1 MTLLVQSKF
10 EIYMK
15 ICISLFYILRSALYL
30 ELLDYLDLHN
40 QFASRNISFDAL
52 GSRFSWGAAFVRLL
66 AAETSDDA
74 HSTSSDEKNPVFF
87 FFFIFYFFFIFILY
101 KAGLVRSYH
110 FLPIP
115 ISFTLAFLM
124 SSRSLSTYQGFTPAV
139 ETEIRDIA
147 KEIHQLQE
155 GTSSDTQN
163 ALYRF
168 MSHESQVNGENPI
181 TSTDPRLDPNS
192 DGFDLR
198 FWVKNLRKL
207 MDLDDDYFKPAL
219 LGVAYKDLGVYGHS
233 TDSDYQATFA
243 NVIYKT
249 AMQWIKGHNRKYRE
263 SIRFDIL
270 KPMEGLITPGELT
283 VVLGRPGAGCSTFL
297 KTLATQTHGVKVDEK
312 SVILYDGFTPH
323 DISHHF
329 RGDVVYCAEVES
341 HFPHMLVGDTLQF
354 AAKLRTPKNRPAGIS
369 REDYSRHMADVAMAT
384 YGLSH
389 TKYTKVGND
398 FVRGVSGGE
407 RKRVSIAEVYLSQA
421 SLQCWDNSTRGL
433 DSATALEFIRALKTS
448 ATICNATPLV
458 AIYQCSQDTY
468 DLFDKVVLLY
478 EGYQIFFGST
488 KDAKDYFVRM
498 GWHCPQRQ
506 TTADFLTSLTNPSQ
520 REPQYGC
527 EEKVPR
533 TPKEFYDRWQKSPER
548 AKLLNE
554 IDEYLSS
561 ETINARAQRFAEHHH
576 ATQTSR
582 TRAKSSYTVS
592 FDMQV
597 RYIMQRN
604 WLRLKGDPSVTVSN
618 VVCNIIVS
626 IFIATI
632 FKHLKFNTESFYSR
646 TAVLFFAVL
655 FNAFCSLLEVFS
667 LYEARPVVEKH
678 KKFALYRPAADALAS
693 IITELPPKIITS
705 IGFNLILYFIVRL
718 RQSAGHFFFYWL
730 INFTCTLA
738 MSHIFR
744 SIGSAT
750 TSLQQ
755 AMTPA
760 SLLLFTLIVF
770 TGFVIP
776 PNSMHG
782 WCRWINYIDP
792 VAYAFESLITNEFH
806 GREFPCA
813 SLVPRGGSYP
823 QSGPNVVC
831 GVVGAVPGKS
841 TVNGD
846 DYIGLSFE
854 YYNTHK
860 WRNWGILLAYT
871 LFFLCVYITLVE
883 YNKGAMQNGEI
894 LVFQHKALKQER
906 KRRKDIETGEVERV
920 KAEEKFYDAHDSEHS
935 QSLGSNKLPVSN
947 EILHWRRL
955 RYEVKIKSEQ
965 RVILNN
971 VDGWVKPGQ
980 VTALMGASGAG
991 KTTLLNTLSE
1001 RLTSGI
1007 ITDGIRMV
1015 NGKALDSSFQRSIGY
1030 VQQQDLH
1037 LQTSTVREALK
1048 FSAYL
1053 RQPSSVSKREKDEYV
1068 EYIIQLLEME
1078 RYADAVVGVPGEGL
1092 NVEQRKRLTI
1102 GVELVAKPQLLLF
1115 LDEPTSGLD
1124 SETAWSICKLIRKL
1138 ADHGQAILCTIHQ
1151 PSAILMKE
1159 FDRLLFLQK
1168 GGQTVYF
1175 GDLGHNC
1182 QTLIDYFEKYG
1193 DAKCPP
1199 EANPAEWM
1207 LEVIGAAPG
1216 SHADQDYHQVW
1227 LQSSEYADVQKE
1239 LDNMEKELVK
1249 IPKDDDPDR
1258 HKSYAAGYLLQYLLV
1273 TKRVFE
1279 QCWRTPSYTLSKAVL
1294 AVSTALFNG
1303 FAFFKA
1309 DKTLQGLQNQMF
1321 SVFMFFLVFITLS
1334 HQYLP
1339 HFVAQRSLYEARER
1353 PSKTFSWFAF
1363 ICAQITGEIPW
1374 NIICGTA
1381 AFFCWYYPIGLYHNA
1396 SETNTVHERGATM
1409 WFTIV
1414 LFYIYTSSMAQ
1425 LCISFIELAE
1435 NAANLSIFLFT
1446 ACLNFCGVLVPK
1458 DKMPKFWLF
1467 MYRFNPFTYLVSVVL
1482 SVGLA
1487 HSSVE
1492 CSESELLHF
1501 LPPQG
1506 MLCEQYMKP
1515 YMAKAGG
1522 YLTKEHSVNGSCVY
1536 CTMKDTGP
1544 FLKSINA
1551 DYHTRWRDIGVFIAF
1566 IVFDLVLTIGFYWLS
1581 RIPKGSR
1588 QKKK

>member
-1 MTLLVQSKF
+1 
-10 EIYMK
+10 
-15 ICISLFYILRSALYL
+15 
-30 ELLDYLDLHN
+30 
-40 QFASRNISFDAL
+40 
-52 GSRFSWGAAFVRLL
+52 
-66 AAETSDDA
+66 
-74 HSTSSDEKNPVFF
+74 
-87 FFFIFYFFFIFILY
+87 
-101 KAGLVRSYH
+101 
-110 FLPIP
+110 
-115 ISFTLAFLM
+115 M
-124 SSRSLSTYQGFTPAV
+124 SSRSLSTYNGFTPAV
-139 ETEIRDIA
+139 EEEIRDLA
-147 KEIHQLQE
+147 KNIQLQCL
-155 GTSSDTQN
+155 GLTSEN
-163 ALYRF
+163 NLYRF
-168 MSHESQVNGENPI
+168 MSHESQVHGENPV
-181 TSTDPRLDPNS
+181 TSTDERLDPNS
-192 DGFDLR
+192 EKFDLR

-207 MDLDDDYFKPAL
+207 VDLDEDYFKPAL
-219 LGVAYKDLGVYGHS
+219 LGVAYKNMSVFGHS

-243 NVIYKT
+243 NVVWK
-249 AMQWIKGHNRKYRE
+249 AAVHWIKGHNKAYRDA
-263 SIRFDIL
+263 IRFDIL
-270 KPMEGLITPGELT
+270 KPMDGLISPGELT

-297 KTLATQTHGVKVDEK
+297 KTLATQTHGVTVDEN
-312 SVILYDGFTPH
+312 STILYDGYSQH
-323 DISHHF
+323 DVSHHF

-354 AAKLRTPKNRPAGIS
+354 AAKLRTPKNRPMGIS
-369 REDYSRHMADVAMAT
+369 REEYSRHMAEVAMAT

-389 TKYTKVGND
+389 TKNTKVGND

-433 DSATALEFIRALKTS
+433 DSATAMEFIRALKAS

-468 DLFDKVVLLY
+468 DMFDKVVLLY

-488 KDAKDYFVRM
+488 ASAKEYFVNM

-520 REPQYGC
+520 REPQYGF
-527 EEKVPR
+527 EDKVPR
-533 TPKEFYDRWQKSPER
+533 TPKEFYEIWQKSPER
-548 AKLLNE
+548 AALLGE
-554 IDEYLSS
+554 IDEYLAS
-561 ETINARAQRFAEHHH
+561 EEINARAHRFKEHHL

-597 RYIMQRN
+597 KYIMQRN

-626 IFIATI
+626 VLIATI
-632 FKHLKFNTESFYSR
+632 FNHLKFDTESFYSR

-705 IGFNLILYFIVRL
+705 IGFNLILYFVVHL

-806 GREFPCA
+806 GRDFPCA
-813 SLVPRGGSYP
+813 SLVPRGGDYP
-823 QSGPNVVC
+823 RSGNSVVC
-831 GVVGAVPGKS
+831 GVVGAIPGRS
-841 TVNGD
+841 TVSGD

-871 LFFLCVYITLVE
+871 FFFLGVYITLVE

-894 LVFQHKALKQER
+894 LVFQHKALKQEK
-906 KRRKDIETGEVERV
+906 KRRKDLEEGNAERI
-920 KAEEKFYDAHDSEHS
+920 APDEKFYDARESDNS
-935 QSLGSNKLPVSN
+935 QSLSDAKLPVSN
-947 EILHWRRL
+947 EILHWRNL
-955 RYEVKIKSEQ
+955 RYEVKIKTEQ
-965 RVILNN
+965 RIILNN
-971 VDGWVKPGQ
+971 VDGWVRPGQ

-1007 ITDGIRMV
+1007 ITNGVRMV

-1053 RQPSSVSKREKDEYV
+1053 RQPSSVSKAEKDDYV
-1068 EYIIQLLEME
+1068 DYIIQLLEME

-1193 DAKCPP
+1193 ASKCPP
-1199 EANPAEWM
+1199 HANPAEWM

-1216 SHADQDYHQVW
+1216 SHADQDYYDVW
-1227 LQSSEYADVQKE
+1227 LKSDEYAEVQKE
-1239 LDNMEKELVK
+1239 LDDMEKELVK

-1258 HKSYAAGYLLQYLLV
+1258 HKSYAAPYLSQYLLV

-1303 FAFFKA
+1303 FAFFNA

-1396 SETNTVHERGATM
+1396 TETNTVNERGATM

-1446 ACLNFCGVLVPK
+1446 ACLNFCGVLVSK
-1458 DKMPKFWLF
+1458 SQMPKFWLF

-1487 HSSVE
+1487 HSRVE
-1492 CSESELLHF
+1492 CSESELLRF
-1501 LPPQG
+1501 DPPQG
-1506 MLCEQYMKP
+1506 LTCEQYMAP

-1522 YLTKEHSVNGSCVY
+1522 YLTVDAAKCVY
-1536 CTMKDTGP
+1536 CKMRDTGP

-1551 DYHTRWRDIGVFIAF
+1551 DYHTRWRDIGVFIGF
-1566 IVFDLVLTIGFYWLS
+1566 IVFDFVLTVGFYWLA

-1588 QKKK
+1588 QKKQ

>member
-1 MTLLVQSKF
+1 
-10 EIYMK
+10 
-15 ICISLFYILRSALYL
+15 
-30 ELLDYLDLHN
+30 
-40 QFASRNISFDAL
+40 
-52 GSRFSWGAAFVRLL
+52 
-66 AAETSDDA
+66 
-74 HSTSSDEKNPVFF
+74 
-87 FFFIFYFFFIFILY
+87 
-101 KAGLVRSYH
+101 
-110 FLPIP
+110 
-115 ISFTLAFLM
+115 M
-124 SSRSLSTYQGFTPAV
+124 SSRSLSTYNGFTPAV
-139 ETEIRDIA
+139 EEEIRDLA
-147 KEIHQLQE
+147 KNIQLQCL
-155 GTSSDTQN
+155 GLTSEN
-163 ALYRF
+163 NLYRF
-168 MSHESQVNGENPI
+168 MSHESQVHGENPV
-181 TSTDPRLDPNS
+181 TSTDERLDPNS
-192 DGFDLR
+192 EKFDLR

-207 MDLDDDYFKPAL
+207 VDLDEDYFKPAL
-219 LGVAYKDLGVYGHS
+219 LGVAYKNMSVFGHS

-243 NVIYKT
+243 NVVWK
-249 AMQWIKGHNRKYRE
+249 AAVHWIKGHNKAYRDA
-263 SIRFDIL
+263 IRFDIL
-270 KPMEGLITPGELT
+270 KPMDGLISPGELT

-297 KTLATQTHGVKVDEK
+297 KTLATQTHGVTVDEN
-312 SVILYDGFTPH
+312 STILYDGYSQH
-323 DISHHF
+323 DVSHHF

-354 AAKLRTPKNRPAGIS
+354 AAKLRTPKNRPMGIS
-369 REDYSRHMADVAMAT
+369 REEYSKHMAEVAMAT

-389 TKYTKVGND
+389 TKNTKVGND

-433 DSATALEFIRALKTS
+433 DSATAMEFIRALKAS

-468 DLFDKVVLLY
+468 DMFDKVVLLY

-488 KDAKDYFVRM
+488 ASAKEYFVNM

-520 REPQYGC
+520 REPQYGF
-527 EEKVPR
+527 EDKVPR
-533 TPKEFYDRWQKSPER
+533 TPKEFYEIWQKSSER
-548 AKLLNE
+548 AALLGE
-554 IDEYLSS
+554 IDEYLAS
-561 ETINARAQRFAEHHH
+561 EEINARAHRFKEHHL

-597 RYIMQRN
+597 KYIMQRN

-626 IFIATI
+626 VLIATI
-632 FKHLKFNTESFYSR
+632 FNHLKFDTESFYSR

-705 IGFNLILYFIVRL
+705 IGFNLILYFVVHL

-806 GREFPCA
+806 GRDFPCA
-813 SLVPRGGSYP
+813 SLVPRGGDYP
-823 QSGPNVVC
+823 RSGNSVVC
-831 GVVGAVPGKS
+831 GVVGAIPGRS
-841 TVNGD
+841 TVSGD

-871 LFFLCVYITLVE
+871 FFFLGVYITLVE

-906 KRRKDIETGEVERV
+906 KRRKDLEEGNAERI
-920 KAEEKFYDAHDSEHS
+920 APDEKFYDARESDNS
-935 QSLGSNKLPVSN
+935 QSLSDAKLPVSN
-947 EILHWRRL
+947 EILHWRNL
-955 RYEVKIKSEQ
+955 RYEVKIKTEQ
-965 RVILNN
+965 RIILNN
-971 VDGWVKPGQ
+971 VDGWVRPGQ

-1007 ITDGIRMV
+1007 ITNGVRMV

-1053 RQPSSVSKREKDEYV
+1053 RQPSSVSKAEKDDYV
-1068 EYIIQLLEME
+1068 DYIIQLLEME

-1193 DAKCPP
+1193 ASKCPP
-1199 EANPAEWM
+1199 HANPAEWM

-1216 SHADQDYHQVW
+1216 SHADQDYYDVW
-1227 LQSSEYADVQKE
+1227 LKSDEYAEVQKE
-1239 LDNMEKELVK
+1239 LDDMEKELVK

-1258 HKSYAAGYLLQYLLV
+1258 HKSYAAPYLARYLLV

-1303 FAFFKA
+1303 FAFFNA

-1396 SETNTVHERGATM
+1396 TETNTVNERGATM

-1446 ACLNFCGVLVPK
+1446 ACLNFCGVLVSK
-1458 DKMPKFWLF
+1458 SQMPKFWLF

-1487 HSSVE
+1487 HSRVE
-1492 CSESELLHF
+1492 CSESELLRF
-1501 LPPQG
+1501 DPPQG
-1506 MLCEQYMKP
+1506 LTCEQYMAP

-1522 YLTKEHSVNGSCVY
+1522 YLTVDAAKCVY
-1536 CTMKDTGP
+1536 CKMRDTGP

-1551 DYHTRWRDIGVFIAF
+1551 DYHTRWRDIGVFIGF
-1566 IVFDLVLTIGFYWLS
+1566 IVFDFVLTVGFYWLA

-1588 QKKK
+1588 QKKQ

>member
-1 MTLLVQSKF
+1 
-10 EIYMK
+10 
-15 ICISLFYILRSALYL
+15 
-30 ELLDYLDLHN
+30 
-40 QFASRNISFDAL
+40 
-52 GSRFSWGAAFVRLL
+52 
-66 AAETSDDA
+66 
-74 HSTSSDEKNPVFF
+74 
-87 FFFIFYFFFIFILY
+87 
-101 KAGLVRSYH
+101 
-110 FLPIP
+110 
-115 ISFTLAFLM
+115 M
-124 SSRSLSTYQGFTPAV
+124 SSRSSSTYQGFTPAV
-139 ETEIRDIA
+139 EAEIKDIARDIQQ
-147 KEIHQLQE
+147 HSE
-155 GTSSDTQN
+155 GQASSSETAEN

-168 MSHESQVNGENPI
+168 MSHESQVHGENPV
-181 TSTDPRLDPNS
+181 TSADARLDPNS
-192 DGFDLR
+192 EKFDSR

-207 MDLDDDYFKPAL
+207 VDSDDDYFKSAS
-219 LGVAYKDLGVYGHS
+219 LGVAYKNLSVFGHS

-249 AMQWIKGHNRKYRE
+249 TMQWIKGHNKAYRDA
-263 SIRFDIL
+263 IRFDIL
-270 KPMEGLITPGELT
+270 KPMDGLIKPGELT

-297 KTLATQTHGVKVDEK
+297 KTLATQTHGVNVDK
-312 SVILYDGFTPH
+312 NSTISYDGFTPH

-369 REDYSRHMADVAMAT
+369 REDYSRHMAD
-384 YGLSH
+384 
-389 TKYTKVGND
+389 VGND

-488 KDAKDYFVRM
+488 SYAKEYFVRM

-520 REPQYGC
+520 REPQYGF
-527 EEKVPR
+527 EDKVPR
-533 TPKEFYDRWQKSPER
+533 TPKEFYDIWQNSPER
-548 AKLLNE
+548 AALVEE
-554 IDEYLSS
+554 IDEYLVS
-561 ETINARAQRFAEHHH
+561 EDINARAKRFKEHHL

-604 WLRLKGDPSVTVSN
+604 MLRLRGDPSVTVSN

-626 IFIATI
+626 VLIATI
-632 FKHLKFNTESFYSR
+632 FKNLQFNTESFYSR

-705 IGFNLILYFIVRL
+705 IGFNLILYFVVQL

-806 GREFPCA
+806 DRNFPCA
-813 SLVPRGGSYP
+813 SMVPRGGSYP
-823 QSGPNVVC
+823 EVGPNVVC
-831 GVVGAVPGKS
+831 GVVGAVPGS
-841 TVNGD
+841 PTVNGD
-846 DYIGLSFE
+846 AYIGLSFE
-854 YYNTHK
+854 YYNSHK
-860 WRNWGILLAYT
+860 WRNWGILVAYT

-906 KRRKDIETGEVERV
+906 KRRKDIETGESERM
-920 KAEEKFYDAHDSEHS
+920 KAEDNFYDARDSENS
-935 QSLGSNKLPVSN
+935 QTSSDAKLPVSN
-947 EILHWRRL
+947 EILHWRNL
-955 RYEVKIKSEQ
+955 KYEVKIKTEQ

-991 KTTLLNTLSE
+991 KTTLLNTLSD

-1007 ITDGIRMV
+1007 ITDGVRMV

-1048 FSAYL
+1048 FAAYL
-1053 RQPSSVSKREKDEYV
+1053 RQPSSVSKAEKDDYV
-1068 EYIIQLLEME
+1068 DYIISLLEME

-1175 GDLGHNC
+1175 GDLGHSC

-1193 DAKCPP
+1193 AAKF
-1199 EANPAEWM
+1199 EWM

-1216 SHADQDYHQVW
+1216 SHADQDYYDVW
-1227 LQSSEYADVQKE
+1227 LKSDEYAKVQEE
-1239 LDNMEKELVK
+1239 LDTMEKELVK
-1249 IPKDDDPDR
+1249 LPKDDDPDR
-1258 HKSYAAGYLLQYLLV
+1258 QKSYAAGYLLQYLLV

-1303 FAFFKA
+1303 FAFFNA

-1374 NIICGTA
+1374 NVICGTA

-1396 SETNTVHERGATM
+1396 TETDTVNSRGATM

-1458 DKMPKFWLF
+1458 DKMPQFWLF

-1487 HSSVE
+1487 HSTVE
-1492 CSESELLHF
+1492 CSDSELLHF
-1501 LPPQG
+1501 APPQG
-1506 MLCEQYMKP
+1506 MSCNQYMAP

-1522 YLTKEHSVNGSCVY
+1522 YLTQIEDNGPRCVF

-1551 DYHTRWRDIGVFIAF
+1551 DYHTRWRDIGVFIGF
-1566 IVFDLVLTIGFYWLS
+1566 IVFDFVLTIGFYWLS

>member
-1 MTLLVQSKF
+1 MT
-10 EIYMK
+10 
-15 ICISLFYILRSALYL
+15 
-30 ELLDYLDLHN
+30 
-40 QFASRNISFDAL
+40 
-52 GSRFSWGAAFVRLL
+52 
-66 AAETSDDA
+66 
-74 HSTSSDEKNPVFF
+74 P
-87 FFFIFYFFFIFILY
+87 
-101 KAGLVRSYH
+101 
-110 FLPIP
+110 
-115 ISFTLAFLM
+115 
-124 SSRSLSTYQGFTPAV
+124 SLSTYEGFTPAI
-139 ETEIRDIA
+139 ESEIKDIA
-147 KEIHQLQE
+147 REIQRK
-155 GTSSDTQN
+155 TSLDQDEATK
-163 ALYRF
+163 AAIYRT
-168 MSHESQVNGENPI
+168 MSHESQVRGENPV
-181 TSTDPRLDPNS
+181 TSTDERLNPNS
-192 DGFDLR
+192 DRFDLR

-207 MDLDDDYFKPAL
+207 MDLDEDYFKPAT
-219 LGVAYKDLGVYGHS
+219 LGVAYKNLNVFGHS
-233 TDSDYQATFA
+233 TDSDYQATFG
-243 NVIYKT
+243 NVVYKYI
-249 AMQWIKGHNRKYRE
+249 MQWVKGHSKLYID

-270 KPMEGLITPGELT
+270 KPMDGIIKPGEVT

-297 KTLATQTHGVKVDEK
+297 KTLATQTHGVTVDEK
-312 SVILYDGFTPH
+312 SIISYDGYTPH
-323 DISHHF
+323 DINHHF

-354 AAKLRTPKNRPAGIS
+354 AARLRTPKNRPAGIS
-369 REDYSRHMADVAMAT
+369 REDYSRHMAEVAMAT

-389 TKYTKVGND
+389 TRNTKVGND

-433 DSATALEFIRALKTS
+433 DSATALEFIKALKTS
-448 ATICNATPLV
+448 ATITNATPLV

-468 DLFDKVVLLY
+468 DLFDKVSLLY
-478 EGYQIFFGST
+478 EGYQIYFGST
-488 KDAKDYFVRM
+488 KTAKDYFTRM

-520 REPQYGC
+520 REPRYGY

-533 TPKEFYDRWQKSPER
+533 TPKEFYDIWQASPER
-548 AKLLNE
+548 KALLEE
-554 IDEYLSS
+554 IDEYLTFKEISQ
-561 ETINARAQRFAEHHH
+561 RAQRFKEHHQ

-597 RYIMQRN
+597 KYIMQRN
-604 WLRLKGDPSVTVSN
+604 FLRLKGDPSVTVSN
-618 VVCNIIVS
+618 VVCNIVVA
-626 IFIATI
+626 IFIGTI
-632 FKHLKFNTESFYSR
+632 FKHLKFDTESFYAR

-705 IGFNLILYFIVRL
+705 VGFNLILYFVVHL
-718 RQSAGHFFFYWL
+718 RQNAGHFFFYWL

-806 GREFPCA
+806 GREFPCS
-813 SLVPRGGSYP
+813 SLVPRGGNYP
-823 QSGPNVVC
+823 QSGPTVVC
-831 GVVGAVPGKS
+831 GVVGAIPGKP
-841 TVNGD
+841 TVSGD

-860 WRNWGILLAYT
+860 WRNWGILIGYT
-871 LFFLCVYITLVE
+871 LFFLGVYITLVE

-894 LVFQHKALKQER
+894 LVFQHKALREER
-906 KRRKDIETGEVERV
+906 KRRKDIETGEAERI
-920 KAEEKFYDAHDSEHS
+920 KAEEVYEDARESDLSHS
-935 QSLGSNKLPVSN
+935 LKSDTRLPVSN
-947 EILHWRRL
+947 EILHWRNL
-955 RYEVKIKSEQ
+955 RYEIKIKSEQ

-971 VDGWVKPGQ
+971 VDGCVKPGQ

-1001 RLTSGI
+1001 RLTTGV
-1007 ITDGIRMV
+1007 ITNGVRMV

-1053 RQPSSVSKREKDEYV
+1053 RQPSSVSRAEKNDYV
-1068 EYIIQLLEME
+1068 DYIIQLLEME

-1168 GGQTVYF
+1168 GGETVYF

-1193 DAKCPP
+1193 AFKCPP
-1199 EANPAEWM
+1199 NANPAEWM

-1216 SHADQDYHQVW
+1216 SHSERDYHQVW
-1227 LQSSEYADVQKE
+1227 LDSSEYADVQRE
-1239 LDNMEKELVK
+1239 LDDMEKDLAK
-1249 IPKDDDPDR
+1249 IPKDDNPER
-1258 HKSYAAGYLLQYLLV
+1258 QKSYAAGYFTQYVMV

-1374 NIICGTA
+1374 NVICGTA
-1381 AFFCWYYPIGLYHNA
+1381 AFFCWYYPIGLYNNA
-1396 SETNTVHERGATM
+1396 TETNTVHERGATM

-1458 DKMPKFWLF
+1458 GKMPKFWLF

-1487 HSSVE
+1487 HSSVH
-1492 CSESELLHF
+1492 CSEAELLRF
-1501 LPPQG
+1501 ESPSG
-1506 MLCEQYMKP
+1506 MLCEAYMAP

-1522 YLTKEHSVNGSCVY
+1522 YLTYAHGNASQCVY

-1551 DYHTRWRDIGVFIAF
+1551 KYHTRWRDIGVFIAF
-1566 IVFDLVLTIGFYWLS
+1566 IVFDFTLTIGFYWLS

-1588 QKKK
+1588 QKKEGRS

>member
-1 MTLLVQSKF
+1 
-10 EIYMK
+10 
-15 ICISLFYILRSALYL
+15 
-30 ELLDYLDLHN
+30 
-40 QFASRNISFDAL
+40 
-52 GSRFSWGAAFVRLL
+52 
-66 AAETSDDA
+66 
-74 HSTSSDEKNPVFF
+74 
-87 FFFIFYFFFIFILY
+87 
-101 KAGLVRSYH
+101 
-110 FLPIP
+110 
-115 ISFTLAFLM
+115 M
-124 SSRSLSTYQGFTPAV
+124 SSRSSSTYNGFTPAV
-139 ETEIRDIA
+139 EEEIRDLA
-147 KEIHQLQE
+147 KNIQPQCS
-155 GTSSDTQN
+155 GSTSEN
-163 ALYRF
+163 NLYRF
-168 MSHESQVNGENPI
+168 MSHESQVHGENPV
-181 TSTDPRLDPNS
+181 TSTDERLDPSS
-192 DGFDLR
+192 DNFDSR

-207 MDLDDDYFKPAL
+207 VDSDEDYFKPAS
-219 LGVAYKDLGVYGHS
+219 LGVAYKNLSVFGHS

-243 NVIYKT
+243 NVVWK
-249 AMQWIKGHNRKYRE
+249 AAVHWIKGHNKAYRAA
-263 SIRFDIL
+263 IRFDIL
-270 KPMEGLITPGELT
+270 KPMDGLINPGELT

-297 KTLATQTHGVKVDEK
+297 KTLATQTHGVNVDEN
-312 SVILYDGFTPH
+312 STISYDGYSQH
-323 DISHHF
+323 DVSHHF

-354 AAKLRTPKNRPAGIS
+354 AAKLRTPKNRPMGIS
-369 REDYSRHMADVAMAT
+369 REEYSRHMAEVAMAT

-389 TKYTKVGND
+389 TKNTKVGND

-433 DSATALEFIRALKTS
+433 DSATAMEFIRALKTS

-488 KDAKDYFVRM
+488 ASAKEYFVKM

-520 REPQYGC
+520 REPQYGF
-527 EEKVPR
+527 EDKVPR
-533 TPKEFYDRWQKSPER
+533 TPKEFYEIWQKSPER
-548 AKLLNE
+548 AALLGE
-554 IDEYLSS
+554 IDEYLAS
-561 ETINARAQRFAEHHH
+561 EEVNARALRFKEHHL

-597 RYIMQRN
+597 KYIMQRN

-626 IFIATI
+626 VLIATI
-632 FKHLKFNTESFYSR
+632 FNHLKFDTESFYSR

-705 IGFNLILYFIVRL
+705 IGFNLILYFVVHL

-806 GREFPCA
+806 GRDFPCA
-813 SLVPRGGSYP
+813 SLVPRGGNYP
-823 QSGPNVVC
+823 RSGNSVVC
-831 GVVGAVPGKS
+831 GVVGAIPGRS
-841 TVNGD
+841 TVSGD

-871 LFFLCVYITLVE
+871 IFFLGVYITLVE

-906 KRRKDIETGEVERV
+906 KRRRDLEEGNDERI
-920 KAEEKFYDAHDSEHS
+920 APDEKFYDARDARDSENS
-935 QSLGSNKLPVSN
+935 QTSSDAKLPVSN
-947 EILHWRRL
+947 EILHWRNL
-955 RYEVKIKSEQ
+955 RYEVKIKTEQ
-965 RVILNN
+965 RIILNN
-971 VDGWVKPGQ
+971 VDGWVRPGQ

-991 KTTLLNTLSE
+991 KTTLLNTLSD

-1007 ITDGIRMV
+1007 ITNGVRMV

-1053 RQPSSVSKREKDEYV
+1053 RQPSSVTKAEKDDYV
-1068 EYIIQLLEME
+1068 DYIISLLEME

-1182 QTLIDYFEKYG
+1182 STLIDYFEKYG
-1193 DAKCPP
+1193 ASKCPP
-1199 EANPAEWM
+1199 HANPAEWM

-1216 SHADQDYHQVW
+1216 SHADQDYYDVW
-1227 LQSSEYADVQKE
+1227 LKSDEYAQVQKE
-1239 LDNMEKELVK
+1239 LDDMEKELVK
-1249 IPKDDDPDR
+1249 LPKDDDPDR
-1258 HKSYAAGYLLQYLLV
+1258 HKSYAAPYLAQYLLV

-1303 FAFFKA
+1303 FAFFNA

-1396 SETNTVHERGATM
+1396 TETNTVNERGATM

-1446 ACLNFCGVLVPK
+1446 ACLNFCGVLVSK
-1458 DKMPKFWLF
+1458 SQMPQFWLF

-1501 LPPQG
+1501 DPPEG
-1506 MLCEQYMKP
+1506 LTCEQYMAP

-1522 YLTKEHSVNGSCVY
+1522 YLTVENARCVY
-1536 CTMKDTGP
+1536 CKMRDTGP

-1551 DYHTRWRDIGVFIAF
+1551 DYHTRWRDIGVFIGF
-1566 IVFDLVLTIGFYWLS
+1566 IVFDFVLTIGFYWLA

-1588 QKKK
+1588 QKKQ

>member
-1 MTLLVQSKF
+1 
-10 EIYMK
+10 
-15 ICISLFYILRSALYL
+15 
-30 ELLDYLDLHN
+30 
-40 QFASRNISFDAL
+40 
-52 GSRFSWGAAFVRLL
+52 
-66 AAETSDDA
+66 
-74 HSTSSDEKNPVFF
+74 
-87 FFFIFYFFFIFILY
+87 
-101 KAGLVRSYH
+101 
-110 FLPIP
+110 
-115 ISFTLAFLM
+115 M
-124 SSRSLSTYQGFTPAV
+124 SSRSLSTYNGFTPAV
-139 ETEIRDIA
+139 EEEIRDLA
-147 KEIHQLQE
+147 KNIQLQCL
-155 GTSSDTQN
+155 GLTSEN
-163 ALYRF
+163 NLYRF
-168 MSHESQVNGENPI
+168 MSHESQVHGENPV
-181 TSTDPRLDPNS
+181 TSTDERLDPS
-192 DGFDLR
+192 SEKFDLR

-207 MDLDDDYFKPAL
+207 VDLDEDYFKPAL
-219 LGVAYKDLGVYGHS
+219 LGVAYKDLSVFGHS

-243 NVIYKT
+243 NVVWK
-249 AMQWIKGHNRKYRE
+249 AAVHWIKGHNKAYRE
-263 SIRFDIL
+263 AIRFDIL
-270 KPMEGLITPGELT
+270 KPMDGLISPGELT

-297 KTLATQTHGVKVDEK
+297 KTLATQTHGVKVDEN
-312 SVILYDGFTPH
+312 STILYDGYSQH
-323 DISHHF
+323 DVSHHF

-354 AAKLRTPKNRPAGIS
+354 AAKLRTPKNRPMGIS
-369 REDYSRHMADVAMAT
+369 REEYSRHMAEVAMAT

-389 TKYTKVGND
+389 TKNTKVGND

-433 DSATALEFIRALKTS
+433 DSATAMEFIRALKTS

-468 DLFDKVVLLY
+468 DMFDKVVLLY

-488 KDAKDYFVRM
+488 ASAKEYFVKM

-520 REPQYGC
+520 REPQYGF
-527 EEKVPR
+527 EDKVPR
-533 TPKEFYDRWQKSPER
+533 TPKEFYEIWQKSPER
-548 AKLLNE
+548 AALLGE

-561 ETINARAQRFAEHHH
+561 EEVNARALRFKEHHL

-597 RYIMQRN
+597 KYIMQRN

-626 IFIATI
+626 VLIATI
-632 FKHLKFNTESFYSR
+632 FNHLKFDTESFYSR

-705 IGFNLILYFIVRL
+705 IGFNLILYFVVHL

-806 GREFPCA
+806 GRDFPCA
-813 SLVPRGGSYP
+813 SLVPRGGDYP
-823 QSGPNVVC
+823 RSGNSVVC
-831 GVVGAVPGKS
+831 GVVGAIPGRS
-841 TVNGD
+841 TVSGD

-871 LFFLCVYITLVE
+871 FFFLGVYITLVE

-906 KRRKDIETGEVERV
+906 KRRKDLEEGNAERI
-920 KAEEKFYDAHDSEHS
+920 APDEKFYDARESDNS
-935 QSLGSNKLPVSN
+935 QTLSDAKLPVSN
-947 EILHWRRL
+947 EILHWRNL
-955 RYEVKIKSEQ
+955 RYEVKIKTEQ
-965 RVILNN
+965 RIILNN
-971 VDGWVKPGQ
+971 VDGWVRPGQ

-1007 ITDGIRMV
+1007 ITNGVRMV

-1053 RQPSSVSKREKDEYV
+1053 RQPSSVSKAEKDDYV
-1068 EYIIQLLEME
+1068 DYIIQLLEME

-1193 DAKCPP
+1193 ASKCPP
-1199 EANPAEWM
+1199 HANPAEWM

-1216 SHADQDYHQVW
+1216 SHADQDYYDVW
-1227 LQSSEYADVQKE
+1227 LKSDEYAQVQKE

-1258 HKSYAAGYLLQYLLV
+1258 HKSYAAPYLAQYLLV

-1303 FAFFKA
+1303 FAFFNA

-1396 SETNTVHERGATM
+1396 TETNTVNERGATM

-1446 ACLNFCGVLVPK
+1446 ACLNFCGVLVSK
-1458 DKMPKFWLF
+1458 SEMPQFWLF

-1487 HSSVE
+1487 HSRVE

-1501 LPPQG
+1501 VPPEG
-1506 MLCEQYMKP
+1506 LTCEQYMAP

-1522 YLTKEHSVNGSCVY
+1522 YLTVENAKCVY
-1536 CTMKDTGP
+1536 CKMRDTGP

-1551 DYHTRWRDIGVFIAF
+1551 DYHTRWRDIGVFIGF
-1566 IVFDLVLTIGFYWLS
+1566 IVFDFVLTIGFYWLA

-1588 QKKK
+1588 QKKQ

>member
-1 MTLLVQSKF
+1 
-10 EIYMK
+10 
-15 ICISLFYILRSALYL
+15 
-30 ELLDYLDLHN
+30 
-40 QFASRNISFDAL
+40 
-52 GSRFSWGAAFVRLL
+52 
-66 AAETSDDA
+66 
-74 HSTSSDEKNPVFF
+74 
-87 FFFIFYFFFIFILY
+87 
-101 KAGLVRSYH
+101 
-110 FLPIP
+110 
-115 ISFTLAFLM
+115 M
-124 SSRSLSTYQGFTPAV
+124 SSRSLSTYNGFTPAV
-139 ETEIRDIA
+139 EEEIRDLA
-147 KEIHQLQE
+147 KNIQPQCL
-155 GTSSDTQN
+155 GLTSEN
-163 ALYRF
+163 NLYRF
-168 MSHESQVNGENPI
+168 MSHESQVHGENPV
-181 TSTDPRLDPNS
+181 TSTDERLDPSS
-192 DGFDLR
+192 DNFDLR

-207 MDLDDDYFKPAL
+207 VDLDEDYFKPAL
-219 LGVAYKDLGVYGHS
+219 LGVAYKNLSVFGHS

-243 NVIYKT
+243 NVVWK
-249 AMQWIKGHNRKYRE
+249 AAVHWIKGHNKAYRAA
-263 SIRFDIL
+263 IRFDIL
-270 KPMEGLITPGELT
+270 KPMDGLINPGELT

-297 KTLATQTHGVKVDEK
+297 KTLATQTHGVNVDEN
-312 SVILYDGFTPH
+312 STILYDGYSQH
-323 DISHHF
+323 DVSHHF

-354 AAKLRTPKNRPAGIS
+354 AAKLRTPKNRPMGIS
-369 REDYSRHMADVAMAT
+369 REEYSRHMAEVAMAT

-389 TKYTKVGND
+389 TKNTKVGND

-433 DSATALEFIRALKTS
+433 DSATAMEFIRALKTS

-488 KDAKDYFVRM
+488 ASAKEYFVKM

-520 REPQYGC
+520 REPQYGF
-527 EEKVPR
+527 EDKVPR
-533 TPKEFYDRWQKSPER
+533 TPKEFYEIWQKSPER
-548 AKLLNE
+548 AALLGE
-554 IDEYLSS
+554 IDEYLAS
-561 ETINARAQRFAEHHH
+561 EEVNARALRFKEHHL

-597 RYIMQRN
+597 KYIMQRN

-626 IFIATI
+626 VLIATI
-632 FKHLKFNTESFYSR
+632 FNHLKFDTESFYSR

-705 IGFNLILYFIVRL
+705 IGFNLILYFVVHL

-806 GREFPCA
+806 GRDFPCA
-813 SLVPRGGSYP
+813 SLVPRGGNYP
-823 QSGPNVVC
+823 RSGNSVVC
-831 GVVGAVPGKS
+831 GVVGAIPGRS
-841 TVNGD
+841 TVSGD

-871 LFFLCVYITLVE
+871 IFFLGVYITLVE

-906 KRRKDIETGEVERV
+906 KRRRDLEEGNDERI
-920 KAEEKFYDAHDSEHS
+920 APDEKFYDARDARDSENS
-935 QSLGSNKLPVSN
+935 QTLSDAKLPVSN
-947 EILHWRRL
+947 EILHWRNL
-955 RYEVKIKSEQ
+955 RYEVKIKTEQ
-965 RVILNN
+965 RIILNN
-971 VDGWVKPGQ
+971 VDGWVRPGQ

-991 KTTLLNTLSE
+991 KTTLLNTLSD

-1007 ITDGIRMV
+1007 ITNGVRMV

-1053 RQPSSVSKREKDEYV
+1053 RQPSSVTKAEKDDYV
-1068 EYIIQLLEME
+1068 DYIILLLEME

-1182 QTLIDYFEKYG
+1182 LTLIDYFEKYG
-1193 DAKCPP
+1193 ASKCPP
-1199 EANPAEWM
+1199 HANPAEWM

-1216 SHADQDYHQVW
+1216 SHADQDYYDVW
-1227 LQSSEYADVQKE
+1227 LKSDEYAQVQKE
-1239 LDNMEKELVK
+1239 LDDMEKELVK
-1249 IPKDDDPDR
+1249 LPKDDDPDR
-1258 HKSYAAGYLLQYLLV
+1258 HKS
-1273 TKRVFE
+1273 
-1279 QCWRTPSYTLSKAVL
+1279 
-1294 AVSTALFNG
+1294 
-1303 FAFFKA
+1303 
-1309 DKTLQGLQNQMF
+1309 
-1321 SVFMFFLVFITLS
+1321 
-1334 HQYLP
+1334 
-1339 HFVAQRSLYEARER
+1339 
-1353 PSKTFSWFAF
+1353 
-1363 ICAQITGEIPW
+1363 
-1374 NIICGTA
+1374 
-1381 AFFCWYYPIGLYHNA
+1381 
-1396 SETNTVHERGATM
+1396 
-1409 WFTIV
+1409 
-1414 LFYIYTSSMAQ
+1414 
-1425 LCISFIELAE
+1425 
-1435 NAANLSIFLFT
+1435 
-1446 ACLNFCGVLVPK
+1446 
-1458 DKMPKFWLF
+1458 
-1467 MYRFNPFTYLVSVVL
+1467 
-1482 SVGLA
+1482 
-1487 HSSVE
+1487 
-1492 CSESELLHF
+1492 
-1501 LPPQG
+1501 
-1506 MLCEQYMKP
+1506 
-1515 YMAKAGG
+1515 
-1522 YLTKEHSVNGSCVY
+1522 
-1536 CTMKDTGP
+1536 
-1544 FLKSINA
+1544 
-1551 DYHTRWRDIGVFIAF
+1551 
-1566 IVFDLVLTIGFYWLS
+1566 
-1581 RIPKGSR
+1581 
-1588 QKKK
+1588 

>member
-1 MTLLVQSKF
+1 
-10 EIYMK
+10 
-15 ICISLFYILRSALYL
+15 
-30 ELLDYLDLHN
+30 
-40 QFASRNISFDAL
+40 
-52 GSRFSWGAAFVRLL
+52 
-66 AAETSDDA
+66 
-74 HSTSSDEKNPVFF
+74 
-87 FFFIFYFFFIFILY
+87 
-101 KAGLVRSYH
+101 
-110 FLPIP
+110 
-115 ISFTLAFLM
+115 M
-124 SSRSLSTYQGFTPAV
+124 SSRSSSTYQGFTPAV
-139 ETEIRDIA
+139 EAEIKDIARDIQQ
-147 KEIHQLQE
+147 HSE
-155 GTSSDTQN
+155 GQASSSETAEN

-168 MSHESQVNGENPI
+168 MSHESQVHGENPV
-181 TSTDPRLDPNS
+181 TSADARLDPNS
-192 DGFDLR
+192 EKFDSR

-207 MDLDDDYFKPAL
+207 VDSDDDYFKSAS
-219 LGVAYKDLGVYGHS
+219 LGVAYKNLSVFGHS

-249 AMQWIKGHNRKYRE
+249 TMQWIKGHNKAYRDA
-263 SIRFDIL
+263 IRFDIL
-270 KPMEGLITPGELT
+270 KPMDGLIKPGELT

-297 KTLATQTHGVKVDEK
+297 KTLATQTHGVNVDK
-312 SVILYDGFTPH
+312 NSTISYDGFTPH

-389 TKYTKVGND
+389 TKNTKVGND

-488 KDAKDYFVRM
+488 SYAKEYFVRM

-520 REPQYGC
+520 REPQYGF
-527 EEKVPR
+527 EDKVPR
-533 TPKEFYDRWQKSPER
+533 TPKEFYDIWQNSPER
-548 AKLLNE
+548 AALVEE
-554 IDEYLSS
+554 IDEYLVS
-561 ETINARAQRFAEHHH
+561 EDINARAKRFKEHHL

-604 WLRLKGDPSVTVSN
+604 MLRLRGDPSVTVSN

-626 IFIATI
+626 VLIATI
-632 FKHLKFNTESFYSR
+632 FKNLQFNTESFYSR

-705 IGFNLILYFIVRL
+705 IGFNLILYFVVQL

-806 GREFPCA
+806 DRNFPCA
-813 SLVPRGGSYP
+813 SMVPRGGSYP
-823 QSGPNVVC
+823 EVGPNVVC
-831 GVVGAVPGKS
+831 GVVGAVPGS
-841 TVNGD
+841 PTVNGD
-846 DYIGLSFE
+846 AYIGLSFE
-854 YYNTHK
+854 YYNSHK
-860 WRNWGILLAYT
+860 WRNWGILVAYT

-906 KRRKDIETGEVERV
+906 KRRKDIETGESERM
-920 KAEEKFYDAHDSEHS
+920 KAEDNFYDARDSENS
-935 QSLGSNKLPVSN
+935 QTSSDAKLPVSN
-947 EILHWRRL
+947 EILHWRNL
-955 RYEVKIKSEQ
+955 KYEVKIKTEQ

-991 KTTLLNTLSE
+991 KTTLLNTLSD

-1007 ITDGIRMV
+1007 ITDGVRMV

-1048 FSAYL
+1048 FAAYL
-1053 RQPSSVSKREKDEYV
+1053 RQPSSVSKAEKDDYV
-1068 EYIIQLLEME
+1068 DYIISLLEME

-1175 GDLGHNC
+1175 GDLGHSC

-1193 DAKCPP
+1193 AAKCPP
-1199 EANPAEWM
+1199 HANPVEWM

-1216 SHADQDYHQVW
+1216 SHADQDYYDVW
-1227 LQSSEYADVQKE
+1227 LKSDEYAKVQEE
-1239 LDNMEKELVK
+1239 LDTMEKELVK
-1249 IPKDDDPDR
+1249 LPKDDDPDR
-1258 HKSYAAGYLLQYLLV
+1258 QKSYAAGYLLQYLLV

-1303 FAFFKA
+1303 FAFFNA

-1374 NIICGTA
+1374 NVICGTA

-1396 SETNTVHERGATM
+1396 TETDTVNSRGATM

-1458 DKMPKFWLF
+1458 DKMPQFWLF

-1487 HSSVE
+1487 HSTVE
-1492 CSESELLHF
+1492 CSDSELLHF
-1501 LPPQG
+1501 APPQG
-1506 MLCEQYMKP
+1506 MSCNQYMAP

-1522 YLTKEHSVNGSCVY
+1522 YLTQIEDNGPRCVF

-1551 DYHTRWRDIGVFIAF
+1551 DYHTRWRDIGVFIGF
-1566 IVFDLVLTIGFYWLS
+1566 IVFDFVLTIGFYWLS

>member
-1 MTLLVQSKF
+1 
-10 EIYMK
+10 
-15 ICISLFYILRSALYL
+15 
-30 ELLDYLDLHN
+30 
-40 QFASRNISFDAL
+40 
-52 GSRFSWGAAFVRLL
+52 
-66 AAETSDDA
+66 
-74 HSTSSDEKNPVFF
+74 
-87 FFFIFYFFFIFILY
+87 
-101 KAGLVRSYH
+101 
-110 FLPIP
+110 
-115 ISFTLAFLM
+115 M
-124 SSRSLSTYQGFTPAV
+124 SSRSLSTYNGFTPAV
-139 ETEIRDIA
+139 EEEIRDLA
-147 KEIHQLQE
+147 KNIQLQCL
-155 GTSSDTQN
+155 GLTSEN
-163 ALYRF
+163 NLYRF
-168 MSHESQVNGENPI
+168 MSHESQVHGENPV
-181 TSTDPRLDPNS
+181 TSTDERLDPNS
-192 DGFDLR
+192 EKFDLR

-207 MDLDDDYFKPAL
+207 VDLDEDYFKPAL
-219 LGVAYKDLGVYGHS
+219 LGVAYKNMSVFGHS

-243 NVIYKT
+243 NVVWK
-249 AMQWIKGHNRKYRE
+249 AAVHWIKGHNKAYRDA
-263 SIRFDIL
+263 IRFDIL
-270 KPMEGLITPGELT
+270 KPMDGLISPGELT

-297 KTLATQTHGVKVDEK
+297 KTLATQTHGVTVDEN
-312 SVILYDGFTPH
+312 STILYDGYSQH
-323 DISHHF
+323 DVSHHF

-354 AAKLRTPKNRPAGIS
+354 AAKLRTPKNRPMGIS
-369 REDYSRHMADVAMAT
+369 REEYSKHMAEVAMAT

-389 TKYTKVGND
+389 TKNTKVGND

-433 DSATALEFIRALKTS
+433 DSATAMEFIRALKAS

-468 DLFDKVVLLY
+468 DMFDKVVLLY

-488 KDAKDYFVRM
+488 ASAKEYFVNM

-520 REPQYGC
+520 REPQYGF
-527 EEKVPR
+527 EDKVPR
-533 TPKEFYDRWQKSPER
+533 TPKEFYEIWQKSSER
-548 AKLLNE
+548 AALLGE
-554 IDEYLSS
+554 IDEYLAS
-561 ETINARAQRFAEHHH
+561 EEINARAHRFKEHHL

-597 RYIMQRN
+597 KYIMQRN

-626 IFIATI
+626 VLIATI
-632 FKHLKFNTESFYSR
+632 FNHLKFDTESFYSR

-705 IGFNLILYFIVRL
+705 IGFNLILYFVVHL

-806 GREFPCA
+806 GRDFPCA
-813 SLVPRGGSYP
+813 SLVPRGGDYP
-823 QSGPNVVC
+823 RSGNSVVC
-831 GVVGAVPGKS
+831 GVVGAIPGRS
-841 TVNGD
+841 TVSGD

-871 LFFLCVYITLVE
+871 FFFLGVYITLVE

-906 KRRKDIETGEVERV
+906 KRRKDLEEGNAERI
-920 KAEEKFYDAHDSEHS
+920 APDEKFYDARESDNS
-935 QSLGSNKLPVSN
+935 QSLSDAKLPVSN
-947 EILHWRRL
+947 EILHWRNL
-955 RYEVKIKSEQ
+955 RYEVKIKTEQ
-965 RVILNN
+965 RIILNN
-971 VDGWVKPGQ
+971 VDGWVRPGQ

-1007 ITDGIRMV
+1007 ITNGVRMV

-1053 RQPSSVSKREKDEYV
+1053 RQPSSVSKAEKDDYV
-1068 EYIIQLLEME
+1068 DYIIQLLEME

-1193 DAKCPP
+1193 ASKCPP
-1199 EANPAEWM
+1199 HANPAEWM

-1216 SHADQDYHQVW
+1216 SHADQDYYDVW
-1227 LQSSEYADVQKE
+1227 LKSDEYAEVQKE
-1239 LDNMEKELVK
+1239 LDDMEKELVK

-1258 HKSYAAGYLLQYLLV
+1258 HKSYAAPYLAQYLLV

-1303 FAFFKA
+1303 FAFFNA

-1396 SETNTVHERGATM
+1396 TETNTVNERGATM

-1446 ACLNFCGVLVPK
+1446 ACLNFCGVLVSK
-1458 DKMPKFWLF
+1458 SQMPKFWLF

-1487 HSSVE
+1487 HSRVE
-1492 CSESELLHF
+1492 CSESELLRF
-1501 LPPQG
+1501 DPPQG
-1506 MLCEQYMKP
+1506 LTCEQYMAP

-1522 YLTKEHSVNGSCVY
+1522 YLTVDAAKCVY
-1536 CTMKDTGP
+1536 CKMRDTGP

-1551 DYHTRWRDIGVFIAF
+1551 DYHTRWRDIGVFIGF
-1566 IVFDLVLTIGFYWLS
+1566 IVFDFVLTVGFYWLA

-1588 QKKK
+1588 QKKQ